1 MLRWGRLCRK
11 SIIFPFFGTD
21 VSDEIAEREGTR
33 AIEEAFQLYMPAD
46 KVAAVIIE
54 PIQGDA
60 GDPAGSSHI
69 YEKAL

>member
-1 MLRWGRLCRK
+1 MKMGPFMPE
-11 SIIFPFFGTD
+11 IYHFPFFGTD

-46 KVAAVIIE
+46 EVAAVIIE

-60 GDPAGSSHI
+60 GILPAHPI
-69 YEKAL
+69 FMRKLYD